1 MKKVSNLVEGA
12 LAAAALAA
20 SGNRAQSAYDRAMA
34 RIQDASQVRQANFKG
49 SPSTEQGKF
58 ANSRNYFSEG
68 FGKALGGGFGQL
80 LPGLLAA
87 ALEHKPGPS
96 EMMGN
101 EFMKG
106 TGKELSSMA
115 GDLVR
120 SLASRAGGAISSMG
134 DASARKAIL
143 MQLKKEDPVI
153 ARADDKLL
161 MEAFDTMVKFAP
173 TLAKD
178 KNAVRAYLREAV
190 LSGTGP
196 NYATIKMLADAE
208 RSVRGE
214 GK

>member
-1 MKKVSNLVEGA
+1 ML
-12 LAAAALAA
+12 
-20 SGNRAQSAYDRAMA
+20 
-34 RIQDASQVRQANFKG
+34 
-49 SPSTEQGKF
+49 
-58 ANSRNYFSEG
+58 
-68 FGKALGGGFGQL
+68 
-80 LPGLLAA
+80 
-87 ALEHKPGPS
+87 
-96 EMMGN
+96 GN

-115 GDLVR
+115 GDAVR
-120 SLASRAGGAISSMG
+120 ALAARAGGAISSMG

-153 ARADDKLL
+153 ARADDRLL